1 MTVGQ
6 LRLCPAQVGNDLPL
20 LGNFPRS
27 VMLRKPA
34 APLHGQLF
42 PPGHDG
48 DLLVVL
54 RGNRDDCDVACGR
67 WCLFAS

>member
-27 VMLRKPA
+27 GDA
-34 APLHGQLF
+34 AKTGGSLHGQPL

-48 DLLVVL
+48 DSRVVL
-54 RGNRDDCDVACGR
+54 RGNRNDCDVACGR
-67 WCLFAS
+67 WYLLVS